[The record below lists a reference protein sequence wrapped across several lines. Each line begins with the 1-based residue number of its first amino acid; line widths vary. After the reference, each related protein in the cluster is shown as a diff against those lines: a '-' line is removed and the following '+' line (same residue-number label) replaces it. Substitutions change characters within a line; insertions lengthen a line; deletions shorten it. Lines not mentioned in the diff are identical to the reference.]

1 MNSVKEIFVFQLGFI
16 EDEVYPP
23 EEHIVRLLKGERVG
37 EVASVLDKRLITQK
51 FGHPCLAF
59 DGQFHSANAC
69 FDIIENKLHRNLSFV
84 VGEKIAQSRKLVKH
98 K

>member
-23 EEHIVRLLKGERVG
+23 KEHIVRLFKGERVG
-37 EVASVLDKRLITQK
+37 KVASILDKRLIAQK

-59 DGQFHSANAC
+59 DGQFHSANAR
-69 FDIIENKLHRNLSFV
+69 FNIIENKLHRNLSFV
-84 VGEKIAQSRKLVKH
+84 VSEKIAQSRKLVKH